1 MTGDYDGE
9 NTYSG
14 GGACFIGYL
23 DTPGAGT
30 HTYKVQCMTRGGT
43 IYVNR
48 TNRNSDDT
56 NASRSTSSITLQEVA
71 V

>member
-1 MTGDYDGE
+1 MTGNYDGE
-9 NTYSG
+9 TTYSG

-48 TNRNSDDT
+48 TNRDSDDT

-71 V
+71 A